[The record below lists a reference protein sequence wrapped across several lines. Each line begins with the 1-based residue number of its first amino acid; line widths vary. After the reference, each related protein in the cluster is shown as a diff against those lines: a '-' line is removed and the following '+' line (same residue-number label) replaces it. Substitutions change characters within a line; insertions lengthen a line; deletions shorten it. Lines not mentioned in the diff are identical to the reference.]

1 METDAPGLPPA
12 RPAPASNASRLLTGC
27 ALILLAACFV
37 FYLSGVLVRLAT
49 RGELVLRQAG
59 LEETRL
65 WLARQ
70 PESAGLGL
78 SDTRRIAGE
87 QAENRVCPRTRI
99 RFLLWRSDG
108 SRTALEEC
116 RCYDL
121 RGEAWIAGPSCTA
134 PGGLP

>member
-12 RPAPASNASRLLTGC
+12 RPAPASDASRLLSGC
-27 ALILLAACFV
+27 ALILLAACCT
-37 FYLSGVLVRLAT
+37 FYLSGALVRLAT

-65 WLARQ
+65 WLVRQ
-70 PESAGLGL
+70 PESSGLGL
-78 SDTRRIAGE
+78 SDTRRISGE
-87 QAENRVCPRTRI
+87 QAENRVCLRTRI

-108 SRTALEEC
+108 SRTTLEEC

-134 PGGLP
+134 LGGLP